1 MVVFIIVKCERS
13 SVYSSWQRP
22 CMFIELRAVVECY
35 LVQTAFIFGINLL
48 VAVSTTLCSV

>member
-1 MVVFIIVKCERS
+1 MVVFIIVKCERG

-22 CMFIELRAVVECY
+22 CKFIELRAVVECY
-35 LVQTAFIFGINLL
+35 LVQTMFIFGINLL